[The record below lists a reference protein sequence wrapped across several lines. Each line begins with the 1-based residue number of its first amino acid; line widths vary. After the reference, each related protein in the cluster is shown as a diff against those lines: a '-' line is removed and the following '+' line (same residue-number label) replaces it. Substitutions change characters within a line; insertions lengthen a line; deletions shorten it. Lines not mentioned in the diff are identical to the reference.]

1 MSLSMAYSQTNQLA
15 TSSKQ
20 DQILTGKGRRISD
33 MLIMTHMAHNSQAHL
48 YTFGLFIKVAE
59 CNDYISHVDYGITRE
74 QHHTCPSPRTPI
86 PPGPFGKFT
95 Q

>member
-1 MSLSMAYSQTNQLA
+1 MAYSQTNQLA

-48 YTFGLFIKVAE
+48 YTFGLFINVAE
-59 CNDYISHVDYGITRE
+59 CNDYIRQVNARGVW
-74 QHHTCPSPRTPI
+74 
-86 PPGPFGKFT
+86 
-95 Q
+95 